1 MSEFN
6 CDAATCIVDY
16 FAAHLRS
23 ATQVDA
29 IGTIDQMALLCKGED
44 ARQGQSLMRCLS
56 RSVAAFVAGWMEFIP
71 ADDKEF
77 VLVEFVST
85 GSRMD

>member
-1 MSEFN
+1 
-6 CDAATCIVDY
+6 
-16 FAAHLRS
+16 
-23 ATQVDA
+23 
-29 IGTIDQMALLCKGED
+29 
-44 ARQGQSLMRCLS
+44 MRCLS